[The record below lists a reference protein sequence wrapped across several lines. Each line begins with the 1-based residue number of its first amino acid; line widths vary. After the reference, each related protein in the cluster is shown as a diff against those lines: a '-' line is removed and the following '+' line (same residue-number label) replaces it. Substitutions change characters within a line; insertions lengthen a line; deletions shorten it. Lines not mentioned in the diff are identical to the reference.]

1 MKKVNFQQ
9 QSTKPKIVAV
19 TTQADEARGAKGD
32 FRAHPTNGDFVQLKP
47 RDRANFHFKP
57 AREKNMAK

>member
-9 QSTKPKIVAV
+9 QGMKTKVVAV

-32 FRAHPTNGDFVQLKP
+32 FSAHPTNSNFVQVKP
-47 RDRANFHFKP
+47 RDRANFHFKS
-57 AREKNMAK
+57 ARDKNMAK